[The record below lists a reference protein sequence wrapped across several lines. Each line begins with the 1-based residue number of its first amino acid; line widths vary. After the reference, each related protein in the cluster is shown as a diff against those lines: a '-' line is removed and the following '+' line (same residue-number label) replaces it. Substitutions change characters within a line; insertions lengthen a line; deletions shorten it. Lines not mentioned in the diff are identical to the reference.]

1 MKLNQE
7 ELKRLS
13 SLSDKR
19 LEEEIRRRAESKG
32 LRLPS
37 ASPSHE
43 DLEKLRAMLSD
54 KNGFETDDKNISVI
68 SGEDYLK
75 SFRL

>member
-13 SLSDKR
+13 SLSDQR
-19 LEEEIRRRAESKG
+19 LEEEIRRMAEAKG
-32 LRLPS
+32 LKLPS
-37 ASPSHE
+37 ASPSPE

-54 KNGFETDDKNISVI
+54 KNGFGLMDAMRYYNAYRKKYGS
-68 SGEDYLK
+68 K
-75 SFRL
+75 

>member
-19 LEEEIRRRAESKG
+19 LEEEIRRMAESKG
-32 LRLPS
+32 LRLPG

-43 DLEKLRAMLSD
+43 DLEKLRALLSSE
-54 KNGFETDDKNISVI
+54 NGFGLMDAMRYYNAYKKKYRTK
-68 SGEDYLK
+68 
-75 SFRL
+75 

>member
-13 SLSDKR
+13 SLSDEK
-19 LEEEIRRRAESKG
+19 LEREIRRMAEAKG
-32 LRLPS
+32 IRLPN
-37 ASPSHE
+37 ASPAHE

-54 KNGFETDDKNISVI
+54 KNGFGLMDAMRYYNAYKKKYGS
-68 SGEDYLK
+68 K
-75 SFRL
+75 